1 MMRRA
6 LNSLALV
13 CFALLSLGTS
23 RTTRPPVAECP
34 TITVDCATECFE
46 VGDTYTVKANVSGAD
61 PGAKLS
67 YTWSVTS
74 GNIIS
79 GQDTPTLTAVKAE
92 GGQSTTITVEVGG
105 LDSSCQKT
113 ASCSL
118 TICHAPVSRRFDKYG
133 DLVFADEKKR
143 LDYFA
148 EQLKKEPDS
157 QGYIMVYGK
166 RGARAGEAQARAVR
180 AKDYLVTKGGIV
192 AERLATIDG
201 GDHEKFSI
209 ELWITPRGGQPP
221 SPVDQYGEAPE
232 G

>member
-1 MMRRA
+1 MRHA
-6 LNSLALV
+6 FNCLAV
-13 CFALLSLGTS
+13 ICFSLLSLGMSTP
-23 RTTRPPVAECP
+23 TRPPAAECP

-61 PGAKLS
+61 PTAKLT

-92 GGQSTTITVEVGG
+92 GDQSTTITVEVGG

-118 TICHAPVSRRFDKYG
+118 SICGTPVSRRLDKYG
-133 DLVFADEKKR
+133 DLAFADEKKR

-148 EQLKKEPDS
+148 EQLKNEPGS

-166 RGARAGEAQARAVR
+166 RGARAGEAQARATR

-192 AERLATIDG
+192 AERLLTIDG

-209 ELWITPRGGQPP
+209 ELWITPQGGQPP